1 MKGFVTLEYI
11 LLIAGIISVLGASII
26 GVISLYNKNIIVN
39 DNYRLTGFCKELRAE
54 VELFEIM
61 PEGKSEI
68 EPGALST
75 WQIEKSNNKII
86 IKNKQKTCKIKTFLS
101 IKICFSE
108 ITEKQK
114 ITLTRHNNILNID

>member
-86 IKNKQKTCKIKTFLS
+86 FKNKQKTCEIKTFLS
-101 IKICFSE
+101 IKIGFSE